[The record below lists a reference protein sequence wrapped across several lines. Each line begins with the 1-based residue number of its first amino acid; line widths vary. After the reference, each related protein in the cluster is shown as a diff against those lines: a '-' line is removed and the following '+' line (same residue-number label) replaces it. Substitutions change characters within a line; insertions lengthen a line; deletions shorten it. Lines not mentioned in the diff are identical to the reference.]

1 MGINGCIWHCDRV
14 ISATNSL
21 EGDFPINIVIS
32 RNFVCVQTAAGADA
46 YLKEILGI
54 H

>member
-14 ISATNSL
+14 ISTTNSL
-21 EGDFPINIVIS
+21 EGDFPINIIS